1 MGRRA
6 KAKELIRRS
15 LLRGG
20 KGWTQLLKET
30 GLARGALSTNLRK
43 MQKEKEVV
51 FEIKEGQR
59 SKQYKLSDQG
69 LVHATVSAI
78 SKGVSGQIAHVL
90 ERVGRTNPSGVRG
103 WVKGQKELFLEIED
117 PGLGKVKLT
126 LHATKPADRA

>member
-1 MGRRA
+1 M
-6 KAKELIRRS
+6 
-15 LLRGG
+15 
-20 KGWTQLLKET
+20 KET

-59 SKQYKLSDQG
+59 SKQYKLSDLG

-78 SKGVSGQIAHVL
+78 SKGVSSQITHVL
-90 ERVGRTNPSGVRG
+90 EKVGRTNPSGVKG
-103 WVKGQKELFLEIED
+103 WAKGQKELFFEIED

-126 LHATKPADRA
+126 LHPTKPTDRA